1 VHNNVTGGKM
11 LKKYIRIYRECIK
24 ISISTALTYRL
35 NFLLDNFIMLVSNTI
50 FPLVTLLIYG
60 SGAEFPN
67 WSLYEVLL
75 VQAAFTMS
83 TGIADIL
90 FNGVLWATM
99 RHIIEGSLEIVLIKP
114 VDCLFLLTASTVDFS
129 GAGLFLGG
137 AVLFAVALSH
147 VGPVSILMALQFL
160 ILFISGVF
168 VMMGISF
175 IMVATSFK
183 WVGNSRLPEIFDSI
197 KYFGR
202 YPQNIFHKSI
212 SGFTSF
218 IIPVAMIGYFPAAA
232 LLGEADSIAFI
243 AILPCFLF
251 AMAGV
256 LLFKYM
262 IRLYEGVGG

>member
-1 VHNNVTGGKM
+1 MHNNVTGGKM

-137 AVLFAVALSH
+137 AVLFAVAL
-147 VGPVSILMALQFL
+147 PM
-160 ILFISGVF
+160 SGRF
-168 VMMGISF
+168 QSSWHCNF
-175 IMVATSFK
+175 
-183 WVGNSRLPEIFDSI
+183 
-197 KYFGR
+197 
-202 YPQNIFHKSI
+202 
-212 SGFTSF
+212 
-218 IIPVAMIGYFPAAA
+218 
-232 LLGEADSIAFI
+232 
-243 AILPCFLF
+243 
-251 AMAGV
+251 
-256 LLFKYM
+256 
-262 IRLYEGVGG
+262 

>member
-1 VHNNVTGGKM
+1 VTGGKM
-11 LKKYIRIYRECIK
+11 LKKYIRIYIECIK

-35 NFLLDNFIMLVSNTI
+35 NFLLDNFIMLVSNI
-50 FPLVTLLIYG
+50 LFPLFTLLIYG

-75 VQAAFTMS
+75 IQAVFTMS
-83 TGIADIL
+83 TGIANIL

-114 VDCLFLLTASTVDFS
+114 VDCLFFLTASTIEFS
-129 GAGLFLGG
+129 SIGLFLGG
-137 AVLFAVALSH
+137 LVIFVVALPH
-147 VGPVSILMALQFL
+147 IGPVSILMVLQF
-160 ILFISGVF
+160 IVLFLSGVC

-175 IMVATSFK
+175 IMAATSFK
-183 WVGNSRLPEIFDSI
+183 WVGNSRIPEIFESI

-202 YPQNIFHKSI
+202 YPQNIFHKAI

-218 IIPVAMIGYFPAAA
+218 IIPVAMVGYFPAAS
-232 LLGEADSIAFI
+232 LLGKADATAFI

-256 LLFKYM
+256 FLFRHM